1 MPSSSRPQLATTDS
15 IGQLWSIPGHH
26 QTPSDS
32 LLAPPLSTAEVVAL
46 AREAMRDALEENK
59 TKAGAVTGMSSE
71 LKPGITID
79 MSHKNIKKFPEEVV
93 DIIKTEL
100 ERYLAALKCLR
111 SKLLTG
117 VL

>member
-15 IGQLWSIPGHH
+15 IGQLWSIPGHQ
-26 QTPSDS
+26 QTPSAS

-79 MSHKNIKKFPEEVV
+79 MSHKNIKKFPEVV